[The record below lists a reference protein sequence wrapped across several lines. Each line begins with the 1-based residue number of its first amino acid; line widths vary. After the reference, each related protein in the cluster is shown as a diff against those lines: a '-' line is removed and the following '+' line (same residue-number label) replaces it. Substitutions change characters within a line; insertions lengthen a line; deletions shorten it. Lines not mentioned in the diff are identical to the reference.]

1 MEVLGKALRNA
12 KTGFQALGTKAK
24 NLGVLGKK
32 ILNPTVNSNLPIPAE
47 DVVYAEI
54 SYDVYNSPRSRKD
67 FQSFTYDSDLGDN
80 EQGAWVSPSKII
92 IGYRGS
98 TTTRDWVY
106 SDVKIA
112 LGTEPSDPRVQ
123 KSIRFYEEVKEKYPN
138 KTIVVTGHSLGG
150 RLATLVSQ
158 ATGAKAITFSTGCGL
173 GCIRDYN
180 TCQGSNPP
188 SWCGLKKSHRVKG
201 DVLSTADLYGNVKVY
216 EKKPSSSHRHAM
228 NNYI

>member
-1 MEVLGKALRNA
+1 MEVLGKI
-12 KTGFQALGTKAK
+12 KSGIHALGTKAK
-24 NLGVLGKK
+24 NLGILGKK
-32 ILNPTVNSNLPIPAE
+32 ILNPTINSSLPIPQE
-47 DVVYAEI
+47 DSIYAEI
-54 SYDVYNSPRSRKD
+54 SRDVYNGVGSRKD
-67 FQSFTYDSDLGDN
+67 MGDFTYDSSMGDS
-80 EQGAWVSPSKII
+80 EEGVYVDREGKKAI

-98 TTTRDWVY
+98 ANTRDWVY

-138 KTIVVTGHSLGG
+138 YKIVVTGHSLGG

-173 GCIRDYN
+173 GCIKDYN

-188 SWCGLKKSHRVKG
+188 SWCGLKRSHRIKG
-201 DVLSTADLYGNVKVY
+201 DVLSTADLYGNVRVY
-216 EKKPSSSHRHAM
+216 DKKPSSSHRHAM

>member
-1 MEVLGKALRNA
+1 MEVLGKI
-12 KTGFQALGTKAK
+12 KSGIHALGTKAK

-32 ILNPTVNSNLPIPAE
+32 ILNPTVNSNLPIPQE
-47 DVVYAEI
+47 DDIYAQI
-54 SYDVYNSPRSRKD
+54 SRDVYNSVGSRKD
-67 FQSFTYDSDLGDN
+67 LGEFEYDSDLGDN
-80 EQGAWVSPSKII
+80 EEAVWVSGSKAI

-98 TTTRDWVY
+98 ANTRDWVY
-106 SDVKIA
+106 SDVKIG

-123 KSIRFYEEVKEKYPN
+123 KSIRFYDKVKEKYPN

-173 GCIRDYN
+173 GCIRDYQK
-180 TCQGSNPP
+180 CQSSNPP
-188 SWCGLKKSHRVKG
+188 SWCGLKRSHRIKG

-216 EKKPSSSHRHAM
+216 DKKPSSSHRHAM